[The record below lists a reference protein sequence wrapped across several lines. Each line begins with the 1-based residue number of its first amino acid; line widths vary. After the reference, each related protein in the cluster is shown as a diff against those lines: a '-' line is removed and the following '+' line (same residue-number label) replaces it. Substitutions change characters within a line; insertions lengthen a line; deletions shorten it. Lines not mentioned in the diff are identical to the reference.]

1 MSIGLATEDGTRIGV
16 GIAGRPIARA
26 LDDGRTIEILRV
38 CVASGY
44 PNACSQVYAH
54 LRRIAHL
61 LGYDRII
68 TYTLRRE
75 TGSSLRAIGATPE
88 HLIRGRSWS
97 TPSRPRTDHLVTFED
112 KVRWR
117 L

>member
-1 MSIGLATEDGTRIGV
+1 VSIGLATEDGTLIGV

-26 LDDGRTIEILRV
+26 LDDGRTIELLRV
-38 CVASGY
+38 CIASGY

-54 LRRIAHL
+54 LRRLCQL
-61 LGYDRII
+61 LGYERII
-68 TYTLRRE
+68 TYTLQRE

-88 HLIRGRSWS
+88 HDVPGRSWS
-97 TPSRPRTDHLVTFED
+97 TPSRPRADHAVTFED